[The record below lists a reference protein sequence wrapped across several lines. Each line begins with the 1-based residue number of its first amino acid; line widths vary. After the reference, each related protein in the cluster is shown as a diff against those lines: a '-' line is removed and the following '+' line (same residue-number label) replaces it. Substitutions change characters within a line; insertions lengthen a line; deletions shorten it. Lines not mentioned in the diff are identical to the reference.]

1 MSEKDRIP
9 ELFGSMSFNEG
20 TMEQYVPHQAM
31 EVWRDCLKSGKSLPL
46 TAANDIAEAMKTW
59 ALEHGATHFTHW
71 FQPLTGI
78 TAEKHDSFINPIGG
92 GKIIMDFSGKELVC
106 GEPDASSFPS
116 GGLRATFEARGY
128 SAWDPTA
135 FAFIKDGSLC
145 IPTVFC
151 SYGGAALDKKTPLL
165 RSNEAVN
172 REAVKLLH
180 LFDSQKDVGKVTPQV
195 GPEQEYFLID
205 RELYLKREDLRLCG
219 RALFGSK
226 PPKGQELDDHY
237 FGVIRPRV
245 AAFMKELDEELWKL
259 GVLSKTKHN
268 EVAPG
273 QHEMAP
279 IYTDANTASDQ
290 NQLVMETM
298 KKVAE
303 RHNLVCL
310 LHEKPFA
317 GVNGSGKHVNW
328 SLSTDTGK
336 NLFSP
341 GKTPSQNAVF
351 LLVLAA
357 FIKGVDEY
365 QELLRCSVA
374 FAGNDHRLGAQEA
387 PPAIISVFLGSE
399 LQSIIDA
406 IVGESDYTETER
418 KTLRIGVDVLP
429 SIPQDTTDRNRTSPV
444 AFTGNKFEFRMPGS
458 SQSIAGP
465 VTVLNTIMA
474 EELSRFYAVLKEAP
488 DFNKAL
494 HDLVRKAFI
503 EHGRIIFNGNGYEEA
518 WVEEAAR
525 RGLANLRSTADALP
539 TYVLPKNVELMMKH
553 GVYTKEE
560 MLSRHE
566 IHMEKYRKVIHIEA
580 ATMVDMVQ
588 HEILNAASEYESK
601 LCETMLRKHEAAPE
615 LPCHVE
621 KSLANS
627 IGILNDKLLEQTV
640 TLKTAL
646 ETAPVGASGEEEM
659 RYYHDV
665 VAADM
670 DAVRDTVDRLETLT
684 ASDLLRSAFL
694 RLIPKR
700 NAL

>member
-31 EVWRDCLKSGKSLPL
+31 EVWRDCLKSGKPLPL

-151 SYGGAALDKKTPLL
+151 SYSGQALDKKTPLL
-165 RSNEAVN
+165 RSIAAVN
-172 REAVKLLH
+172 RATVRVLKL
-180 LFDSQKDVGKVTPQV
+180 FGDNAEKVTPQI
-195 GPEQEYFLID
+195 GAEQEYFLID
-205 RELYLKREDLRLCG
+205 RELYLKRMDLRLCG
-219 RALFGSK
+219 RTLFGAK

-237 FGVIRPRV
+237 FGAFRPRV
-245 AAFMKELDEELWKL
+245 GAYMQELDEELWKL

-303 RHNLVCL
+303 RHDLVCL

-341 GKTPSQNAVF
+341 GKTPSQNALF
-351 LLVLAA
+351 LLLLAA
-357 FIKGVDEY
+357 FLKGVDDY

-387 PPAIISVFLGSE
+387 PPAIISVFLGTE
-399 LQSIIDA
+399 LEGIIDA
-406 IVGESDYTETER
+406 IVGDNNYTAPEH
-418 KTLRIGVDVLP
+418 KSLRIGVDVLP
-429 SIPQDTTDRNRTSPV
+429 SIPQDTTDRNRTSPL

-465 VTVLNTIMA
+465 ITILNAIMA
-474 EELSRFYAVLKEAP
+474 DELDQFYETLKDAS
-488 DFNKAL
+488 DFTAAL
-494 HDLVRKAFI
+494 HKLIRDTFSVHR
-503 EHGRIIFNGNGYEEA
+503 RIIFSGNGYEDAWIREA
-518 WVEEAAR
+518 EK
-525 RGLANLRSTADALP
+525 RGLANLRNTAEALP
-539 TYVLPKNVELMMKH
+539 TYLLPKNIEMLTRQ
-553 GVYTKEE
+553 GVYSREE
-560 MLSRHE
+560 ILSRHE
-566 IHMEKYRKVIHIEA
+566 VHIEKYCKVIRIEA
-580 ATMVDMVQ
+580 GTLVDMVQ
-588 HEILNAASEYESK
+588 HGILNAASEYEAT
-601 LCETMLRKHEAAPE
+601 LCNTIVAKHTAAPE
-615 LPCHVE
+615 LTCHVE
-621 KSLANS
+621 SSLANA
-627 IGILNDKLLEQTV
+627 IGSLNEQLLEETIG
-640 TLKTAL
+640 LKTAL
-646 ETAPVGASGEEEM
+646 ETVSESFSPEQLLH
-659 RYYHDV
+659 YYHDEV
-665 VAADM
+665 EKRM
-670 DAVRDTVDRLETLT
+670 DDVRRIIDKLEVLT
-684 ASDLLRSAFL
+684 ASKYWPYPTFCELLFSV
-694 RLIPKR
+694 
-700 NAL
+700 